1 MAAAVATRL
10 SDRALNR
17 ATLARQLLL
26 ARQKLPVV
34 KAIEQVLA
42 LQAQVPRPPHV
53 GLWSR
58 LDGFKREQLLAPL
71 HARTLVRATTMRGT
85 IHIMR
90 AKDFLAFRGALQ
102 PSLGAGWKTVAGTSP
117 TPPIEAL
124 VAAGR
129 KFLGGDGY
137 TFNEIRAEL
146 VKQFPKCHD
155 RIMGY
160 ALRTHLPLVQVPTRE
175 HAWGFPADSA
185 FALADGWLK
194 KPVGDGAGPSAL
206 ILRYLA
212 AFGPATTADIQA
224 WTGMRGIAELMAPIR
239 SQLVTFEDARGRTL
253 FDLPKAP
260 RPDEDTD
267 VPVRFLPEYDSVMLG
282 HADRSR
288 IVDEKFRK
296 VLITKSLI
304 IPATFLVD
312 GRIAGTW
319 KVERAKTAATLRLT
333 LLLPLAK
340 AVKAALEQE
349 GLALLAFVEPDA
361 AAARVSM

>member
-1 MAAAVATRL
+1 VTEKL

-17 ATLARQLLL
+17 ATLERQLLL
-26 ARQKLPVV
+26 GRRKMPVV

-58 LDGFKREQLLAPL
+58 LEKFERRHLLAPL

-85 IHIMR
+85 IHIMS
-90 AKDFLAFRGALQ
+90 AKDFVAFRAALQ
-102 PSLGAGWKTVAGTSP
+102 PSLSAGWKTIAGKAP
-117 TPPIEAL
+117 TPPIDAL

-129 KFLGGDGY
+129 KFLGRNGY
-137 TFNEIRAEL
+137 TFNEIRAHL
-146 VKQFPKCHD
+146 VKQFPKAHD

-160 ALRTHLPLVQVPTRE
+160 AMRMHVPLVQVPTE
-175 HAWGFPADSA
+175 DDDWGFPADSA
-185 FALADGWLK
+185 FALADDWLQ
-194 KPVGDGAGPSAL
+194 KPIGEGAGAAAL

-212 AFGPATTADIQA
+212 AFGPATVADIQS

-239 SQLVTFEDARGRTL
+239 SKLVTFKDERGREL

-260 RPDEDTD
+260 RPNADTD
-267 VPVRFLPEYDSVMLG
+267 APVRFLPEYDSVMIA

-288 IVDEKFRK
+288 IVDDTFRK
-296 VLITKSLI
+296 VLITKNLI
-304 IPATFLVD
+304 VPATFLVD

-319 KVERAKTAATLRLT
+319 KIERKKATATMMLA
-333 LLLPLAK
+333 PLVPITK
-340 AVKAALEQE
+340 AAKAALQE
-349 GLALLAFVEPDA
+349 EAEALVRFVEPGA
-361 AAARVSM
+361 TSIAVR